1 MALWGCWWGVI
12 SAVGLHS
19 ISIWWCY
26 RNRHCNNCNICCLL
40 VSDFIDTAIKSSNIE
55 AWCMHNAM
63 PRHWNTEDGDK
74 FCSYYCPQFSLQGK
88 SCKSCL
94 GLLWPESWRGG
105 DGVENLGMLS
115 AQGSSQ
121 RLRKMTIHSGLPC
134 LQNLFQAPH
143 RQRVAVRQT
152 CTLTYKTITLNCTA
166 RSHLTSLRDRG
177 LKHCWVSNRMILVML
192 NNRPS
197 CRPHRITHCKVNHFA

>member
-1 MALWGCWWGVI
+1 MRLGSHTGDCWVNTCTKGRMKKDYHQEKSAVMAPMALWGCWWGVI

-19 ISIWWCY
+19 ISIWRCY

-55 AWCMHNAM
+55 ASCMHNAM

-94 GLLWPESWRGG
+94 RLLWPESWRGG
-105 DGVENLGMLS
+105 DGVENPGN
-115 AQGSSQ
+115 GCCP
-121 RLRKMTIHSGLPC
+121 LRVHPRGWGRWQSTVDCPACKTCFKHHIVKGWQYDKLVHS
-134 LQNLFQAPH
+134 
-143 RQRVAVRQT
+143 
-152 CTLTYKTITLNCTA
+152 LT
-166 RSHLTSLRDRG
+166 
-177 LKHCWVSNRMILVML
+177 
-192 NNRPS
+192 RPS
-197 CRPHRITHCKVNHFA
+197 P